1 MNKYTK
7 EINIPFYDG
16 DANGNIRAENILKY
30 FGEASSEETEKLVT
44 EKDIKFNFGWMLYRW
59 KVEIIEYPR
68 VKEDV
73 YARTWVSKFDRFY
86 AFREFALLDKDKR
99 ILAKASTVWLCIDMD
114 KKRPVRIPSEYSENI
129 YGLDEPNFKNFY
141 DFKDP
146 LDINEFSKFK
156 VRRSDIDY
164 NNHVNNTKYL
174 SWMIESMPDEIYD
187 DYKLSYF
194 EIIYKKEVRYGDTIS
209 TGFELET
216 REDGI
221 LNFKHMI
228 SDFDGEV
235 HSLGRTR
242 WIKKN

>member
-1 MNKYTK
+1 MNKYIK
-7 EINIPFYDG
+7 KINIPFYDG
-16 DANGNIRAENILKY
+16 DSDGNLRAENILKY
-30 FGEASSEETEKLVT
+30 FGEASSEETEKLVA

-59 KVEIIEYPR
+59 KVEINEYPR

-86 AFREFALLDKDKR
+86 AFREFDLLDKDKR
-99 ILAKASTVWLCIDMD
+99 LIARASTVWLCIDMD
-114 KKRPVRIPSEYSENI
+114 KKRPVRIPDEYSKNTYEL
-129 YGLDEPNFKNFY
+129 GEANFKTFY
-141 DFKDP
+141 DFKDS
-146 LDINEFSKFK
+146 LYINEISKFK

-174 SWMIESMPDEIYD
+174 SWMIESMTDEIYN
-187 DYKLSYF
+187 DYKLSSF
-194 EIIYKKEVRYGDTIS
+194 EIIYKKEVKYGDTIS
-209 TGFELET
+209 TGFLLES

-221 LNFKHMI
+221 LKFNHMI